1 MAALKVLRETPLLC
15 ACGHRLSSQRLNAA
29 SGAELRGLRHEQHVP
44 AHTQPIANA
53 NP

>member
-15 ACGHRLSSQRLNAA
+15 ACGHRLSSQRLNAR
-29 SGAELRGLRHEQHVP
+29 SGAGCAGGATSSVP
-44 AHTQPIANA
+44 QRSAIANA